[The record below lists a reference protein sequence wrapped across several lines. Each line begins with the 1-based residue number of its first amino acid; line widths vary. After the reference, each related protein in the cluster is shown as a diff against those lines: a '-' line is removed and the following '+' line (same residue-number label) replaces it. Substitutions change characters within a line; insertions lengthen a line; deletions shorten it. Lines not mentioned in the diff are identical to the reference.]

1 MKQKKL
7 KIVYKKISEIIP
19 YANNARVHDQ
29 DQIDQIKNS
38 ILEFGMNTTISIR
51 KNVIVYG
58 HGRIEALL
66 QLGETEAPT
75 VDLSHLTEAQTK
87 AYILADNKIALNAGY
102 DPELIKL
109 ELSILDDLDFDLSL
123 TGFDEDELKLYLGNA
138 EGVDFPTL
146 NSGEKEP
153 FQQIAFS
160 LHDDQADVVKD
171 ALDKAKE
178 NDLDYE
184 LNTNINA
191 NALHY
196 ICSYYLRESE

>member
-7 KIVYKKISEIIP
+7 KIVYKPISEIIP
-19 YANNARVHDQ
+19 YANNARTHSQ
-29 DQIDQIKNS
+29 DQIDQIKES
-38 ILEFGMNTTISIR
+38 IVEFGMNTTISIR
-51 KNVIVYG
+51 NNVIVYG
-58 HGRIEALL
+58 HGRIEALK

-75 VDLSHLTEAQTK
+75 VDLSHLTEAQAK
-87 AYILADNKIALNAGY
+87 AYILADNRMALNAGL
-102 DPELIKL
+102 DIELLKL
-109 ELSILDDLDFDLSL
+109 ELSLLDKLDFDLSL
-123 TGFDEDELKLYLGNA
+123 TGFDDDEIKLYLGNA
-138 EGVDFPTL
+138 EGVDFPSL
-146 NSGEKEP
+146 NDGDKEP
-153 FQQIAFS
+153 FQQMAFS

-196 ICSYYLRESE
+196 ICSYYLREAE